1 MQRFK
6 NHECHTITGCITKTV
21 CVMVRYIM
29 SFTVPPGRQ
38 EDAQKIIDDY
48 FEELYQHGPGGM
60 RSQCYASNKNDCD
73 FVHIKSFRKES
84 IANQHFRTPA
94 FLQYVRQLASLCG
107 DTPSFIRLLQQQTF
121 ESIY

>member
-6 NHECHTITGCITKTV
+6 NHECHTITGCVTKTV

-38 EDAQKIIDDY
+38 VDAQRIIDDY

-60 RSQCYASNKNDCD
+60 RSQCYDQ
-73 FVHIKSFRKES
+73 KSQR
-84 IANQHFRTPA
+84 
-94 FLQYVRQLASLCG
+94 
-107 DTPSFIRLLQQQTF
+107 SFHHRF
-121 ESIY
+121 HRYHGYDR